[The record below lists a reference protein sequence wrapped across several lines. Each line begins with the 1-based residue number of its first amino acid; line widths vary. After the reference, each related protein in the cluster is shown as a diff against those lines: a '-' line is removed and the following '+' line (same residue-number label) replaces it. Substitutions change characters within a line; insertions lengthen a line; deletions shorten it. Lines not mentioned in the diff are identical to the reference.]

1 MSKKKEPPAITPED
15 IVPKSKASRTPIE
28 VAAHQ
33 LRPAPWNPRAEITP
47 ESVADLAASIREL
60 GLIQRIVVI
69 RDPDKKPVD
78 GVEFYLI
85 VAGHRRF
92 AAWNAAG
99 IGGLIPCELLDCD
112 IETAKRMTLIENL
125 QRKDVDPIMEAD
137 LIAGLVESGMTEA
150 EIAAETGRGEKW
162 VWRRKQLQML
172 TDSWKG
178 MIGHGFEFTV
188 DCLERI
194 AAYSAEVQDEAQRRF
209 TVHYAEWDGIV
220 NWRHIDHYF
229 DQLSRDLRN
238 ANFPKN
244 QCTHCQNNSANAP
257 MLFDLEE
264 NSKGK
269 PVKWGTCLCAKC
281 FERKSE
287 EMVAVAIESAR
298 GTGHE
303 VVEAKHES
311 EVPRSWDVKKA
322 PDKEH
327 PVLYVWTDYSGKR
340 RCGYGE
346 AKAATDVKAADKA
359 KRAKERA
366 ERKLINETCDAIG
379 EWVNTFAK
387 DAVRDALMDAC
398 GISVRYDALLFELM
412 YIFGLGGYCDEREP
426 FLRYSI
432 LRWRDRLIQE
442 NRPQPLKFE
451 EVWERYFANSI
462 TDPDLTAAAHWYQ
475 IFSEQIDAK
484 VQLTDEQREL
494 LKRHFIPMEDPKE
507 SEVAE

>member
-1 MSKKKEPPAITPED
+1 MKRTTKTTPAEKPE
-15 IVPKSKASRTPIE
+15 VTGRQAAAGRTPIE

-194 AAYSAEVQDEAQRRF
+194 AAYSAEVQDEAQRQF
-209 TVHYAEWDGIV
+209 TKLYAEWDGIV
-220 NWRHIDHYF
+220 NWRHISYYF

-244 QCTHCQNNSANAP
+244 QCTHCPNNSANAP

-281 FERKSE
+281 FERKCE
-287 EMVAVAIESAR
+287 EMIAVAIESAR

-327 PVLYVWTDYSGKR
+327 PVLYVWTDYRGKR

-346 AKAATDVKAADKA
+346 AKAATDVKADDKA
-359 KRAKERA
+359 QRAKERA
-366 ERKLINETCDAIG
+366 ERKLINETCDAID

-387 DAVRDALMDAC
+387 EAIREVLTASD
-398 GISVRYDALLFELM
+398 GKSVSREDMLLEILYLFDLR
-412 YIFGLGGYCDEREP
+412 GYGSDRE
-426 FLRYSI
+426 I
-432 LRWRDRLIQE
+432 MQQHAIARWRNCLASEEFPDL
-442 NRPQPLKFE
+442 LDFD
-451 EVWERYFANSI
+451 EVWELFFAEGVL
-462 TDPDLTAAAHWYQ
+462 DPDITAAAHWYQ

-484 VQLTDEQREL
+484 VQLTDEQKRL
-494 LKRHFIPMEDPKE
+494 LENHFIDTGKGEGE
-507 SEVAE
+507 ATC

>member
-1 MSKKKEPPAITPED
+1 MSKKKEPPAITSED

-28 VAAHQ
+28 VSAHQ

-69 RDPDKKPVD
+69 HDPMELATDPGPK
-78 GVEFYLI
+78 YLI

-125 QRKDVDPIMEAD
+125 QRKDVDPILEAD

-162 VWRRKQLQML
+162 VWRRKQLQKL

-194 AAYSAEVQDEAQRRF
+194 AAYSAEVQDEAQRLF
-209 TVHYAEWDGIV
+209 TKYYDEWDGIV
-220 NWRHIDHYF
+220 NWRFINHHF

-244 QCTHCQNNSANAP
+244 QCTHCTNNSANAP
-257 MLFDLEE
+257 MLFDVEE

-287 EMVAVAIESAR
+287 EMIEVAIVSAR

-327 PVLYVWTDYSGKR
+327 PVLYVWTDYTGKR
-340 RCGYGE
+340 CCGYGE
-346 AKAATDVKAADKA
+346 VKTATDDKA
-359 KRAKERA
+359 QRAKERA
-366 ERKLINETCDAIG
+366 ENKLKKETLEAVG
-379 EWVNTFAK
+379 EWIRNCAEEAIREVLTA
-387 DAVRDALMDAC
+387 RD
-398 GISVRYDALLFELM
+398 GKSVSREDLLLETMFL
-412 YIFGLGGYCDEREP
+412 FDLGGYDSERETIQ
-426 FLRYSI
+426 RHAI
-432 LRWRDRLIQE
+432 ARWRHQLVSEEFSDL
-442 NRPQPLKFE
+442 LDFD
-451 EVWERYFANSI
+451 EVWEQYFADSI

-475 IFSEQIDAK
+475 IFSEQID
-484 VQLTDEQREL
+484 VRVPLTDEQREL
-494 LKRHFIPMEDPKE
+494 LKRHFIPMEDSKR